1 LNTRQILEIIAL
13 VVQIISFPIAAWS
26 LYWARREAKA
36 SRDLQIALNVWDSFQ
51 KHWEG
56 GWSNAFYAVQEAQQ
70 ASGSTEIPN
79 EHRDA
84 FYQMLNW
91 IDWLGTLIRTG
102 SLSETEIIFGSIGP
116 QFAEMIDLGEPL
128 LEPYFQKY
136 GRPYWKGLLRVAKE
150 MKAKKIPMRFVVY
163 DDD

>member
-1 LNTRQILEIIAL
+1 MTIKEKLELLAL

-116 QFAEMIDLGEPL
+116 QFAKRLPDGETLRPQPVRAARWL
-128 LEPYFQKY
+128 PKLRGTAKSSEGDEGQKDSDEVC
-136 GRPYWKGLLRVAKE
+136 GVRR
-150 MKAKKIPMRFVVY
+150 
-163 DDD
+163 

>member
-1 LNTRQILEIIAL
+1 MTIKEKLELLAL
-13 VVQIISFPIAAWS
+13 AVQIISFPIAAWS

-70 ASGSTEIPN
+70 LSGSSEIPT
-79 EHRDA
+79 EHRDT
-84 FYQMLNW
+84 FFQMLNW
-91 IDWLGTLIRTG
+91 IDWLGTLIRTE

-116 QFAEMIDLGEPL
+116 QFADMIDMGEPL

-150 MKAKKIPMRFVVY
+150 IKAKEIPMKFVVY

>member
-1 LNTRQILEIIAL
+1 MTIKEKLELLAL
-13 VVQIISFPIAAWS
+13 AVQIISFPIAAWS
-26 LYWARREAKA
+26 LYWARKEAKA

-51 KHWEG
+51 THWEG

-70 ASGSTEIPN
+70 ASGSTEISN
-79 EHRDA
+79 EHRDT

-116 QFAEMIDLGEPL
+116 QFADMIDLGEPL

-150 MKAKKIPMRFVVY
+150 IKAKEIPMKFVVY

>member
-1 LNTRQILEIIAL
+1 MTIKEKLELLAL
-13 VVQIISFPIAAWS
+13 AVQIISFPIAAWS
-26 LYWARREAKA
+26 LYWARKEAKA

-51 KHWEG
+51 QHWEG

-70 ASGSTEIPN
+70 ASGSTEIPT

-116 QFAEMIDLGEPL
+116 QFADMIDLGEPL

-150 MKAKKIPMRFVVY
+150 IKAKKIPMKFQVY